1 MSTWQAESPGGLDV
15 PLVSFP
21 EAGAV
26 HSLGNGDVYLVIGI
40 KVHAD
45 AIFGAQLDIRDALLV
60 RQAQFKLLHSRCVRL
75 HDGCN
80 GSLALVFILPA
91 TCEEK
96 GGTAGESSIRAC
108 TMERFLLN

>member
-1 MSTWQAESPGGLDV
+1 MASRVAWGVGCRTTSVIPRGRGSA
-15 PLVSFP
+15 VSC
-21 EAGAV
+21 
-26 HSLGNGDVYLVIGI
+26 NGVVYLVIGI

-45 AIFGAQLDIRDALLV
+45 AIFGTQLDIRDALLV

-96 GGTAGESSIRAC
+96 GGTGGERAAL
-108 TMERFLLN
+108 ERALWNAFC

>member
-1 MSTWQAESPGGLDV
+1 ML
-15 PLVSFP
+15 F
-21 EAGAV
+21 
-26 HSLGNGDVYLVIGI
+26 VYLVIGI

-45 AIFGAQLDIRDALLV
+45 AILGTQLDIRDALLV